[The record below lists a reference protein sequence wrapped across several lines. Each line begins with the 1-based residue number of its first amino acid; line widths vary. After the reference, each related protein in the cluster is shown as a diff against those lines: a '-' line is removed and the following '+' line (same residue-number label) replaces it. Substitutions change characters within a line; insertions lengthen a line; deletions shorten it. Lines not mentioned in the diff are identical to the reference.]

1 MKTILTSAL
10 ACLAMSGTALA
21 AQPPTLSGPLT
32 ILVGYGPGG
41 SSDRTARIVGNAL
54 ADEIGVPVI
63 IDNRA
68 GAGGRLAAQQFTRLG
83 ADDNT
88 LMLGNPAIMA
98 VAPVVYK
105 EVGYDPKKDFQPV
118 ALVSS
123 YTFALAVPVNDPANN
138 LKELKARLDQAKAGP
153 MNVGV
158 PATGSL
164 PHFFGMMVA
173 DALGQDVEVIG
184 YKGSAQ
190 LQTELVGEHI
200 PFAIDGFDSLSPL
213 HVGKKIRI
221 LAVSGNERESVAP
234 EIPTFKE
241 SGFDIEGIGW
251 NGFWA
256 NAKMPKDKVEYLNQA
271 IVKVM
276 QKDDV
281 QKALQ
286 AANMG
291 VIVADLAQ
299 TQKILDDFDARWVP
313 VVKKS
318 GFTQ

>member
-1 MKTILTSAL
+1 MKRFIPAL
-10 ACLAMSGTALA
+10 AACLAISSTAA
-21 AQPPTLSGPLT
+21 AAETPRLDGPLT
-32 ILVGYGPGG
+32 IVVGYGPGG

-54 ADEIGVPVI
+54 AQELSVPVVVE
-63 IDNRA
+63 NRA
-68 GAGGRLAAQQFTRLG
+68 GAGGRLAAQHFTRMD
-83 ADDNT
+83 ASANT
-88 LMLGNPAIMA
+88 LLLGNPAIMS
-98 VAPVVYK
+98 VAPVVYQNA
-105 EVGYDPKKDFQPV
+105 GYDPKKDFQPV
-118 ALVSS
+118 SLMAS
-123 YTFALAVPVNDPANN
+123 YTFALAVPATSPIQN
-138 LKELKARLDQAKAGP
+138 LKELKAHLDEQKSGP

-173 DALGQDVEVIG
+173 DALGQEVEVIG

-200 PFAIDGFDSLSPL
+200 PYAIDGFDSLSPL
-213 HVGKKIRI
+213 HAGQKIRI
-221 LAVSGNERESVAP
+221 LAVSGTEREPSAP

-256 NAKMPKDKVEYLNQA
+256 PAAMPKDKVEYLNQA

-276 QKDDV
+276 HQPEV
-281 QKALQ
+281 QDSLKAAQ
-286 AANMG
+286 MG
-291 VIVADLAQ
+291 VIIADLDQ
-299 TQKILDDFDARWVP
+299 TQTILDEFDKRWVP
-313 VVKKS
+313 VVKQS